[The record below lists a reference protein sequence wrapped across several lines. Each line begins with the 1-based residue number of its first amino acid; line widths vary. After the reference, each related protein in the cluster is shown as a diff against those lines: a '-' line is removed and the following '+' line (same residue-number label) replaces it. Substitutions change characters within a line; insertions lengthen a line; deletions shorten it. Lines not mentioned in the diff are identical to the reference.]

1 MAVSFYA
8 IYCINKQKIS
18 NSTLFWQMLFDVLA
32 LAGQIYFSGGISN
45 PFISLFLLQ
54 VVVASILLKTSYA
67 WLIGI
72 ITCFFY
78 ALLSHYYYRQPAVL
92 QHHHTF
98 DFHLQGMMLVHFLS
112 SFLLIFFISKIMQNI
127 AFEQQKNQE
136 LNQKILSKQ
145 KLAEMGLLA
154 TNTISHIYIA
164 YNIDFHLQGMMLV
177 HFLSSFLLIF
187 FISKIMQNIAFEQQK
202 NQELNQKILSKQKL
216 AEMGLLAT
224 NYAHNLG
231 TPLTNIDVIIN
242 DWQKL
247 SLATVN
253 QKEFALD
260 LENIK
265 QQIGKCKK
273 ILSDILQHFQH
284 QRLENYNKISFADYC
299 KSIVLEWQ
307 QQKQCQQLNYQ
318 FNCQQ
323 NHQIIF
329 DNLLKQAIF
338 NVFDNAFECSGD
350 TVFIDIA
357 DNKNSIIITT
367 TNAGHF
373 NAKALQNLGKKNIS
387 TKNSSGLGLFLTMQ
401 ILESFHG
408 NLIINNLNNFVEV
421 KIIIPLLLK
430 D

>member
-1 MAVSFYA
+1 MAPAKNLQQLLQMRAFAVLAQVFALVVAIYIYHLELPILPMLAIIFLLMAVSFYA

-67 WLIGI
+67 WLIGA

-78 ALLSHYYYRQPAVL
+78 TLLSHYSYRQPAVL

-98 DFHLQGMMLVHFLS
+98 
-112 SFLLIFFISKIMQNI
+112 
-127 AFEQQKNQE
+127 
-136 LNQKILSKQ
+136 
-145 KLAEMGLLA
+145 
-154 TNTISHIYIA
+154 
-164 YNIDFHLQGMMLV
+164 DFHLQGMMLV

-338 NVFDNAFECSGD
+338 NVFDNAFECSSN
-350 TVFIDIA
+350 TVSIDIS
-357 DNKNSIIITT
+357 DNQNSIIITT

-373 NAKALQNLGKKNIS
+373 NTKALQNLGKKNIS

-401 ILESFHG
+401 ILESFNG
-408 NLIINNLNNFVEV
+408 NLIINNLNDFVEV
-421 KIIIPLLLK
+421 KLIIPFP
-430 D
+430 